1 MNQPSTNPPYYRVK
15 RGRAFFEPGSRRAA
29 EAGWFRPDGKPK
41 TSTPLGQA
49 GEAAELEAVRLYHQL
64 QRDRGAVVPA
74 ADTSPSNIVPGSFG
88 HFFLEWRKSYVWSEM
103 KPRTRE
109 DYIRCWP
116 TIEERFGR
124 TPIKEITVSASEKFH
139 LEIKKLER
147 DGELSASKRYRILKV
162 WQALLNQAEKRDL
175 FSKAPIG
182 GIKNPQ
188 PKGCSKYWF
197 ADEIE
202 KLSET
207 AEREGYPGLSLA
219 IRIAWETLLSPCDV
233 RDLSLSRLNA
243 LTDGDGYFDTTRK
256 KTGKDALPYVS
267 RDLVR
272 DIQSYL
278 TRFEFEIG
286 PDQPLLRKRDGTPYS
301 TKDMLAREF
310 RKVRN
315 IAFAGDTRTF
325 KDIRRS
331 GNLEADLG
339 GATPQERAELLA
351 NRLDKNAFLEAT
363 YTPATVLHGKQIRK
377 KREVG
382 RNLLKAEKDG
392 KSRNTDQNQSRNESE
407 QTAPKSLS
415 IWF

>member
-1 MNQPSTNPPYYRVK
+1 MQF
-15 RGRAFFEPGSRRAA
+15 GRIIVPDHAV
-29 EAGWFRPDGKPK
+29 EAGWFRPDGKPR
-41 TSTPLGQA
+41 TSTPLGEA

-64 QRDRGAVVPA
+64 QRDRGAIVPA
-74 ADTSPSNIVPGSFG
+74 VDTSHSNIVTGSFG
-88 HFFLEWRKSYVWSEM
+88 HFFLEWRQSYVWLEM

-109 DYIRCWP
+109 DYVRCWP
-116 TIEERFGR
+116 AIEERFGR

-147 DGELSASKRYRILKV
+147 DGELSASERFRILKV
-162 WQALLNQAEKRDL
+162 WRALLHQAEKRDL
-175 FSKAPIG
+175 FNKAPIG

-188 PKGCSKYWF
+188 PSGCANYWF
-197 ADEIE
+197 SDEIAE
-202 KLSET
+202 LAT
-207 AEREGYPGLSLA
+207 AADQAGYAGLALA

-233 RDLSLSRLNA
+233 RDLSLSRLKE
-243 LTDGDGYFDTTRK
+243 LSDGDGYFETTRK
-256 KTGKDALPYVS
+256 KTGKGALPYVS
-267 RDLVR
+267 HDLIR

-363 YTPATVLHGKQIRK
+363 YTPATVLHGKQIRE

-392 KSRNTDQNQSRNESE
+392 ESRNADQNPSRNESE
-407 QTAPKSLS
+407 QSAPKSLS